1 MTKSIPLPSQKK
13 LQELFDYKDG
23 ELYWKEKRSNSID
36 LSKPAGYI
44 DNQRYRVIR
53 IKGKLYQAHRLV
65 WKYHYGKDPKEFID
79 HIDGNKSNNNMENLR
94 EATRQQNNFNKI
106 TQKNNKLGIKGVSK
120 HRNKYAARIIINGK
134 KKHLGMFFTIEEARL
149 AREEAEKK
157 LFKEFS
163 VFNRK
168 ERYEIKGTS
177 NGKKKEK

>member
-94 EATRQQNNFNKI
+94 EATRQQNSYNRGP
-106 TQKNNKLGIKGVSK
+106 QKNNKLGIKGVRK
-120 HRNKYAARIIINGK
+120 YGNKYRATIIINGK
-134 KKHLGMFFTIEEARL
+134 NKHLGMFFTIEEARL
-149 AREEAEKK
+149 VREEAEKK

-163 VFNRK
+163 VLNRDNDK
-168 ERYEIKGTS
+168 S
-177 NGKKKEK
+177 